1 MMEEMFRKGSS
12 VMVESSSGSGGG
24 RVKGWLGSLVEL
36 EGTAR
41 DGEGLL
47 LSAFS

>member
-1 MMEEMFRKGSS
+1 MFRKGSS